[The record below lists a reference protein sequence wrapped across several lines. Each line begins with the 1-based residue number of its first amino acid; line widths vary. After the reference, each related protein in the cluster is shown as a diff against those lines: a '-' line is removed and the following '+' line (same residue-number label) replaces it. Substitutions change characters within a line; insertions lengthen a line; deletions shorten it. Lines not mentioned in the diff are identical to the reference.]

1 MFYLWKDTIPYL
13 WSVSAKH
20 VHFTSPEYSGLNRC
34 SKDAWEGSETDY
46 LAATSRQKFFGK
58 LNRPS
63 NILREISWNIMET
76 GPSMDWLEWKYV
88 NILTGKTMDFPIQ
101 YGLFRLLFCSLN
113 LEKSRSSLMVGAAG
127 TAKTSTAKMFL
138 NKCLGSES
146 WVPQMPMAGLN
157 SAMFADCNT

>member
-1 MFYLWKDTIPYL
+1 
-13 WSVSAKH
+13 
-20 VHFTSPEYSGLNRC
+20 
-34 SKDAWEGSETDY
+34 
-46 LAATSRQKFFGK
+46 
-58 LNRPS
+58 
-63 NILREISWNIMET
+63 
-76 GPSMDWLEWKYV
+76 
-88 NILTGKTMDFPIQ
+88 MDFPIQ

-138 NKCLGSES
+138 NKCLGSKS